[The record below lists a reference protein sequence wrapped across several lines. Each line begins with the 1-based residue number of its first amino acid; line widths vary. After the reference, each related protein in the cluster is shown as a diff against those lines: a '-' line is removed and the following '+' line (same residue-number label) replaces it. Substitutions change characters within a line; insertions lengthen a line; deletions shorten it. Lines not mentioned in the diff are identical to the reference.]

1 MPAWIITN
9 KDLTFPKN
17 FSANIKQ
24 AGYSFSSDN
33 PKIVIKD
40 SKFSQWVMEGYLL
53 PRKNE
58 PEAYFK
64 LKAEELADALFGKY
78 GEQFVHHVKGN
89 FTLIQLNQDGFK
101 IYSDRFGIKK
111 YFYWQRGKEFII
123 SSELKEITK
132 QINAQP
138 SAENMAIYALTYHF
152 TGGRTLFAGVMHNL
166 PGQIIEYNDGTFK
179 TSYYWRPEQLLNLS
193 KIDVQINDISNSL
206 IAVIESNIKLID
218 QNSISLSLTGGAD
231 TRNLLAVFM
240 KLGVRPHLYT
250 YGNPASADCSKA
262 RIIADGL
269 SLEHEI
275 YDIQMDEQIFEKYAR
290 KIIRSSG
297 GLASIHRAHRLI
309 AVEREK
315 EVANAMFLGTLGG
328 EYIKGVSEDDYIVP
342 SIVYDNWDHE
352 DLSEENI
359 VNCLRNKF
367 LKPEA
372 IDIYSL
378 RTFLIDQPFFKN
390 DRTNRKLFALTHI
403 TAHLH
408 DAQDVN
414 LYETVMN
421 RVYTP
426 FLDID
431 YFELIFFSKY
441 TFNNKEEIKNKY
453 LKRIENPVYA
463 SEFLNIVYPELLKYE
478 YAGEH
483 KPSEVLFNKYYAAMV
498 KQIRKKIRLEYPP
511 NFPLGRW
518 MEEFVRTEL
527 PTCHH
532 YQILQDTFDLEG
544 LQKELNNYR
553 HIPKEAYWLKF
564 TNPIMMKYILD
575 EYS

>member
-1 MPAWIITN
+1 MSAWIITN
-9 KDLTFPKN
+9 KDLTLLKK
-17 FSANIKQ
+17 FSFNIKQ
-24 AGYSFSSDN
+24 AGYSFFSDN

-40 SKFSQWVMEGYLL
+40 SKFSQWVMEGHLL
-53 PRKNE
+53 PRQNE

-101 IYSDRFGIKK
+101 IYSDWFGIKK
-111 YFYWQRGKEFII
+111 YFYWQNGNDFII
-123 SSELKEITK
+123 SNDLKEITK
-132 QINAQP
+132 RID
-138 SAENMAIYALTYHF
+138 AEASPESMAIYALTYHF
-152 TGGRTLFAGVMHNL
+152 TGGRTLFSDVKHNL
-166 PGQIIEYNDGTFK
+166 PVQIIEYKDDDLHTN
-179 TSYYWRPEQLLNLS
+179 YYWKPEQLL
-193 KIDVQINDISNSL
+193 DISKQ
-206 IAVIESNIKLID
+206 NISIKIISSALANTVETFLNLID
-218 QNSISLSLTGGAD
+218 KESISLSLTGGAD
-231 TRNLLAVFM
+231 TRNLLSIFM
-240 KLGVRPHLYT
+240 KLGIRPHLYT

-262 RIIADGL
+262 RIIAGGL
-269 SLEHEI
+269 SLEHKI
-275 YDIQMDEQIFEKYAR
+275 YDIQMDKQIFEKYAR

-297 GLASIHRAHRLI
+297 GLASIHRAHRLM

-315 EVANAMFLGTLGG
+315 EFANAMFLGTLGG
-328 EYIKGVSEDDYIVP
+328 EFIKGVSEDDYIVP

-352 DLSEENI
+352 DLLEENI

-414 LYETVMN
+414 LYETALS

-431 YFELIFFSKY
+431 YLELIFSSKY
-441 TFNNKEEIKNKY
+441 TFNHKEEISNKY
-453 LKRIENPVYA
+453 LKRIENPIYA
-463 SEFLNIVYPELLKYE
+463 SKFLRCSFPALLKYE

-483 KPSEVLFNKYYAAMV
+483 KPNEVLFNKYYAALI
-498 KQIRKKIRLEYPP
+498 KQARKKWRPVYPP
-511 NFPLGRW
+511 NFPLGKW

-527 PTCHH
+527 PMCHD
-532 YQILQDTFDLEG
+532 YKILQDTFDLEG
-544 LQKELNNYR
+544 LQKDLNNTK
-553 HIPKEAYWLKF
+553 HIPKESYWLKF